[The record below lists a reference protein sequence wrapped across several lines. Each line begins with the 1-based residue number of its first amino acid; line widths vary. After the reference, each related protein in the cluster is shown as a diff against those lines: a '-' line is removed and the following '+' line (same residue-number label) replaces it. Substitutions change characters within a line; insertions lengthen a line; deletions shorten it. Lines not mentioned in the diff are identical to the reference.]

1 MFNSL
6 KGVISGKTSDSLYLD
21 TGSIE
26 WVLEASAGT
35 LSKLPAPGREARV
48 YTYLHHKEDSM
59 QLFGFYSLKER
70 ELFLNLI
77 TVSGVGPKGARKIL
91 SGVTVESFLKA
102 LETEDV
108 KALSRLPGLGTKTA
122 QKIILQLK
130 GKLITPDDDVSAS
143 SGLSELAESLVA
155 MGFDKRKTLKIL
167 KDLEQDSALSALPEH
182 KKEQETLRR
191 AIVELSSQ

>member
-1 MFNSL
+1 VFNSL

-35 LSKLPAPGREARV
+35 LSQLPSLGQEARV
-48 YTYLHHKEDSM
+48 FTYLHHKEDSM

-91 SGVTVESFLKA
+91 SGVTVESFLQA
-102 LETEDV
+102 LEQEDV

-130 GKLITPDDDVSAS
+130 GKLISPDEEIPT
-143 SGLSELAESLVA
+143 SGSISELAESLVS
-155 MGFDKRKTLKIL
+155 MGFDKKKTLKVL
-167 KDLEQDSALSALPEH
+167 KDLEQDSALSALPDH

>member
-6 KGVISGKTSDSLYLD
+6 KGVVSGKTADTLLLD

-26 WVLEASAGT
+26 WALEVSAGT
-35 LSKLPAPGREARV
+35 LSKVPPPGKEVRL
-48 YTYLHHKEDSM
+48 YTYLHHKEDAM
-59 QLFGFYSLKER
+59 QLYGFYSMKER

-91 SGVTVESFLKA
+91 SGVTVESFLNS
-102 LETEDV
+102 LEQEDV

-130 GKLITPDDDVSAS
+130 GKLITPEEESTTTEAM
-143 SGLSELAESLVA
+143 GELAESLVN
-155 MGFDKRKTLKIL
+155 MGFDKRKTLKVI
-167 KDLEQDSALSALPEH
+167 KVLEEDKQIAGLSKE
-182 KKEQETLRR
+182 KREQEILRR